1 MSRERKVLSI
11 KQWPP
16 KIDHLSDREFI
27 AWVRGATGLSQQE
40 ALQNPRLAR
49 DRLLAALKR
58 ERAAAR
64 RKRKGRSTPSA

>member
-1 MSRERKVLSI
+1 MSRQRKILSI
-11 KQWPP
+11 KRLPP
-16 KIDHLSDREFI
+16 KIERLSDREFI

-49 DRLLAALKR
+49 DRLLAALKK

-64 RKRKGRSTPSA
+64 RKRKA